1 MLNPLYS
8 GETLKDAGSNAV
20 FVILVARAFLDQYV
34 HQDSEIFMPF
44 FVLLKDQNT

>member
-8 GETLKDAGSNAV
+8 GEALKDAGSNAV

-34 HQDSEIFMPF
+34 HQE
-44 FVLLKDQNT
+44 